1 MIKPFPSDRIGREI
15 MKKRKGSNKAD
26 HFKFD
31 VAINPETGEMM
42 GVIICSHGFKKYTSI
57 DAARECVKTWNRTIE
72 VDNEKA
78 EG

>member
-1 MIKPFPSDRIGREI
+1 MRPFPSDRIGMES